1 METSRDDF
9 IIAVRSAFL
18 KKGAAQRFSLFV
30 LIIISII
37 LLSLEYFK
45 TKPLNIIRSISKD
58 IIYRGSFI
66 ISLPFKS
73 LDRGYKTVKTHF
85 TFYDDYKNLK
95 NELYIL
101 KAQQLNKE
109 SEIVFLRMQNRELK
123 LVIAEDLQRNEN
135 NVIAKVILDKQS
147 PFLKSIVLNKGT
159 KSNLKK
165 GMAVLHKKNMVGRI
179 VEVNYLSSRV
189 LLINDL
195 NSKIPVKI
203 QPSGENAIMS
213 GEGNNLASLDFLP
226 KLSTIEEENIVFTSG
241 SDGVFDDGIPI
252 GKITEIEGKF
262 YVEFFS
268 DLNQIN
274 FVTVINNKKEDS

>member
-9 IIAVRSAFL
+9 IIAIRSAFL
-18 KKGAAQRFSLFV
+18 QKGAAQRFSLLV
-30 LIIISII
+30 LIIISVI
-37 LLSLEYFK
+37 LLSLDFYK
-45 TKPLNIIRSISKD
+45 AKPLNIFRSISKD
-58 IIYRGSFI
+58 IVYRGSFI

-85 TFYDDYKNLK
+85 TFYDDYQNLK

-101 KAQQLNKE
+101 KAQQSEIEFLKMQNKE
-109 SEIVFLRMQNRELK
+109 LKIVISDALHTNIK
-123 LVIAEDLQRNEN
+123 

-147 PFLKSIVLNKGT
+147 PFLKSIILNKGT
-159 KSNLKK
+159 NSNLKK

-252 GKITEIEGKF
+252 GKITEIEEKF

-274 FVTVINNKKEDS
+274 FVTVINNKKEDN

>member
-9 IIAVRSAFL
+9 IIAIRSAFL
-18 KKGAAQRFSLFV
+18 QKGAAQRFSLLV

-37 LLSLEYFK
+37 LLSLDFYK
-45 TKPLNIIRSISKD
+45 VKPLNIFRSISKD

-73 LDRGYKTVKTHF
+73 LDRGYETVKTHF
-85 TFYDDYKNLK
+85 TFYDDYQNLK

-101 KAQQLNKE
+101 KAQQSEIEFLKMQNKE
-109 SEIVFLRMQNRELK
+109 LKIVISDVLHTNIK
-123 LVIAEDLQRNEN
+123 

-147 PFLKSIVLNKGT
+147 PFLKSIILNKGT
-159 KSNLKK
+159 NSNLEK
-165 GMAVLHKKNMVGRI
+165 GMAVLHKNNMIGRI
-179 VEVNYLSSRV
+179 VEVNYLSSRA

-274 FVTVINNKKEDS
+274 FVTVINNKKEDN

>member
-9 IIAVRSAFL
+9 IIAIRSAFL
-18 KKGAAQRFSLFV
+18 QKGAAQRFSLLV
-30 LIIISII
+30 LIIISVI
-37 LLSLEYFK
+37 LLSLDFYK
-45 TKPLNIIRSISKD
+45 AKPLNIFRSISKD

-85 TFYDDYKNLK
+85 TFYDDYQNLK

-101 KAQQLNKE
+101 KAQQSEIEFLKMQNKE
-109 SEIVFLRMQNRELK
+109 LKIVISDVLHTNIK
-123 LVIAEDLQRNEN
+123 

-147 PFLKSIVLNKGT
+147 PFLKSIILNKGT
-159 KSNLKK
+159 NSNLKK

-179 VEVNYLSSRV
+179 AEVNYLSSRV

-274 FVTVINNKKEDS
+274 FVTVINNKKEDN

>member
-18 KKGAAQRFSLFV
+18 QKGAAQRFSLLV
-30 LIIISII
+30 LIIISVI
-37 LLSLEYFK
+37 LLSLDFYK
-45 TKPLNIIRSISKD
+45 AKPLNIFRSISKD
-58 IIYRGSFI
+58 IIYRGSFV

-73 LDRGYKTVKTHF
+73 LDSGYKTVKTHF
-85 TFYDDYKNLK
+85 TFYDDYQNLK

-101 KAQQLNKE
+101 KAQQSEIEFLKMQNKE
-109 SEIVFLRMQNRELK
+109 LKIVISDVLHTNIK
-123 LVIAEDLQRNEN
+123 S
-135 NVIAKVILDKQS
+135 VIAKVILDKQS
-147 PFLKSIVLNKGT
+147 PFLKSIILNKGT
-159 KSNLKK
+159 NSNLKK

-252 GKITEIEGKF
+252 GKIIEIEEKF

-268 DLNQIN
+268 DVNQIN
-274 FVTVINNKKEDS
+274 FVTVINNKKEDN

>member
-9 IIAVRSAFL
+9 IIAIRSAFL
-18 KKGAAQRFSLFV
+18 QKGAAQRFSLFV
-30 LIIISII
+30 LIIISVI
-37 LLSLEYFK
+37 LLSLDFYK
-45 TKPLNIIRSISKD
+45 AKPLNIFRSISKD

-66 ISLPFKS
+66 VSLPFKY

-85 TFYDDYKNLK
+85 TFYDDYQNLK

-101 KAQQLNKE
+101 KAQQSEIEFLKMQNKE
-109 SEIVFLRMQNRELK
+109 LKIVILDVLHIDTK
-123 LVIAEDLQRNEN
+123 

-147 PFLKSIVLNKGT
+147 PFLKSIILNKGT
-159 KSNLKK
+159 NSNLKK

-189 LLINDL
+189 LLVNDL

-203 QPSGENAIMS
+203 QPSGEIAIMS

-262 YVEFFS
+262 YAEFFS

-274 FVTVINNKKEDS
+274 FVTVINNKKENN

>member
-9 IIAVRSAFL
+9 IIAIRSAFL
-18 KKGAAQRFSLFV
+18 QKGAAQRFSLLV
-30 LIIISII
+30 LIIISVI
-37 LLSLEYFK
+37 LLSFDFYK
-45 TKPLNIIRSISKD
+45 VKPLNIFRSISKD

-85 TFYDDYKNLK
+85 TFYDDYQNLK

-101 KAQQLNKE
+101 KAQQSEIEFLKMQNKE
-109 SEIVFLRMQNRELK
+109 LKIVISDVLHTNIK
-123 LVIAEDLQRNEN
+123 

-147 PFLKSIVLNKGT
+147 PFLKSIILNKGT
-159 KSNLKK
+159 NSNLKK

-213 GEGNNLASLDFLP
+213 GKGNNLASLDFLP

-241 SDGVFDDGIPI
+241 SDGVFDDGILI

-262 YVEFFS
+262 YVKFFS

-274 FVTVINNKKEDS
+274 FVTVINNKKEDN

>member
-9 IIAVRSAFL
+9 IIAIRSAFL
-18 KKGAAQRFSLFV
+18 QKGAAQRFSLLV
-30 LIIISII
+30 LIIISVI
-37 LLSLEYFK
+37 LLSLDFYK
-45 TKPLNIIRSISKD
+45 AKPLNIFRSISKD

-85 TFYDDYKNLK
+85 TFYDDYQNLK

-101 KAQQLNKE
+101 KAQQSEIEFLKMQNKE
-109 SEIVFLRMQNRELK
+109 LKIVISDVLHTNIK
-123 LVIAEDLQRNEN
+123 

-147 PFLKSIVLNKGT
+147 PFLKSIILNKGT
-159 KSNLKK
+159 NSNLKK

-241 SDGVFDDGIPI
+241 SDGVFDDGISI
-252 GKITEIEGKF
+252 GKITEIEEKF
-262 YVEFFS
+262 YVKFFS

-274 FVTVINNKKEDS
+274 FVTVINNKKEDN

>member
-9 IIAVRSAFL
+9 IIAIRSAFL
-18 KKGAAQRFSLFV
+18 QKGAAQRFSLLV
-30 LIIISII
+30 LIIISVI
-37 LLSLEYFK
+37 LLSLDFYK
-45 TKPLNIIRSISKD
+45 AKPLNIFRSISKD

-85 TFYDDYKNLK
+85 TFYDDYQNLK

-101 KAQQLNKE
+101 KAQQNEIEFLKMQNKE
-109 SEIVFLRMQNRELK
+109 LKIVISDALHTNIK
-123 LVIAEDLQRNEN
+123 

-241 SDGVFDDGIPI
+241 SDGIFDDGISI

-274 FVTVINNKKEDS
+274 FVTVINNKKEDN

>member
-9 IIAVRSAFL
+9 IIAIRSAFL
-18 KKGAAQRFSLFV
+18 QKGAAQRFSLLV
-30 LIIISII
+30 LIIISVI
-37 LLSLEYFK
+37 LLSLDFYK
-45 TKPLNIIRSISKD
+45 IKPLNIFRSISKD

-73 LDRGYKTVKTHF
+73 LDRGYITIKNHF
-85 TFYDDYKNLK
+85 SFYNEYENLK

-109 SEIVFLRMQNRELK
+109 SEIEFLRMQNRELK

-147 PFLKSIVLNKGT
+147 PFLRSIILNKGT
-159 KSNLKK
+159 NSNLKK

-252 GKITEIEGKF
+252 GKITEIEEKF

-274 FVTVINNKKEDS
+274 FVTVINNKKEDN

>member
-9 IIAVRSAFL
+9 IIAIRSAFL
-18 KKGAAQRFSLFV
+18 QKGAAQRFSLLV
-30 LIIISII
+30 LIIISVI
-37 LLSLEYFK
+37 LLSLDFYK
-45 TKPLNIIRSISKD
+45 AKPLNIFRSISKD

-85 TFYDDYKNLK
+85 TFYDDYQNLK

-101 KAQQLNKE
+101 KAQQSEIEFLKMQNKE
-109 SEIVFLRMQNRELK
+109 LKIVISDVLHTNTK
-123 LVIAEDLQRNEN
+123 

-147 PFLKSIVLNKGT
+147 PFLKSIILNKGT
-159 KSNLKK
+159 NSNLKK

-226 KLSTIEEENIVFTSG
+226 KLSIIEEENIVFTSG

-274 FVTVINNKKEDS
+274 FVTVINNKKEDN

>member
-9 IIAVRSAFL
+9 IIAIRSAFL
-18 KKGAAQRFSLFV
+18 QKGAAQRFSLLV
-30 LIIISII
+30 LIIISVI
-37 LLSLEYFK
+37 LLSLDFYK
-45 TKPLNIIRSISKD
+45 VKPLNIFRSISKD

-85 TFYDDYKNLK
+85 TFYDDYQNLK

-101 KAQQLNKE
+101 KAQQSEIEFLKMQNKE
-109 SEIVFLRMQNRELK
+109 LKIVISDVLHTNIK
-123 LVIAEDLQRNEN
+123 
-135 NVIAKVILDKQS
+135 NVIAKVILDKKS
-147 PFLKSIVLNKGT
+147 PFLKSIILNKGT
-159 KSNLKK
+159 NSNLKK

-226 KLSTIEEENIVFTSG
+226 KLSTIEEKNIVFTSG
-241 SDGVFDDGIPI
+241 SDGVFDEGIPI
-252 GKITEIEGKF
+252 GKITEIEEKF

-274 FVTVINNKKEDS
+274 FATVINNKKEDN

>member
-9 IIAVRSAFL
+9 IIAIRSAFL
-18 KKGAAQRFSLFV
+18 QKGAAQRFSLLV
-30 LIIISII
+30 LIIISVI
-37 LLSLEYFK
+37 LLSLDFYK
-45 TKPLNIIRSISKD
+45 AKPLNIFRSISKD

-85 TFYDDYKNLK
+85 TLYDDYQNLK

-101 KAQQLNKE
+101 KAQQSEIEFLKMQNKE
-109 SEIVFLRMQNRELK
+109 LKIVISDVLHTNK
-123 LVIAEDLQRNEN
+123 K

-147 PFLKSIVLNKGT
+147 PFLKSIILNKGT
-159 KSNLKK
+159 NSNLKK

-226 KLSTIEEENIVFTSG
+226 KLSTIEEKNIVFTSG

-274 FVTVINNKKEDS
+274 FVTVINNKKEDN

>member
-9 IIAVRSAFL
+9 IIAIRSAFL
-18 KKGAAQRFSLFV
+18 QKGAAQRFSLLV
-30 LIIISII
+30 LIIISVI
-37 LLSLEYFK
+37 LLSLDFYK
-45 TKPLNIIRSISKD
+45 AKPLNIFRSISKD

-85 TFYDDYKNLK
+85 TFYDDYQNLK
-95 NELYIL
+95 KELYIL
-101 KAQQLNKE
+101 KAQQSEIEFLKMQNKE
-109 SEIVFLRMQNRELK
+109 LKIVITDVLHTDIK
-123 LVIAEDLQRNEN
+123 
-135 NVIAKVILDKQS
+135 NVIAKVMLDKKS
-147 PFLKSIVLNKGT
+147 PFLKSIILNKGT
-159 KSNLKK
+159 NSNLKK

-189 LLINDL
+189 LLVNDL

-226 KLSTIEEENIVFTSG
+226 KLSTIEKENIVFTSG
-241 SDGVFDDGIPI
+241 SGGVFDDGIPI

-262 YVEFFS
+262 YVKFFS

-274 FVTVINNKKEDS
+274 FVTVINNKKEDN

>member
-9 IIAVRSAFL
+9 IIAIRSAFL
-18 KKGAAQRFSLFV
+18 QKGAAQRFSLLA
-30 LIIISII
+30 LIIISVI
-37 LLSLEYFK
+37 LLSLDFYK
-45 TKPLNIIRSISKD
+45 AKPLNIFRSISKD

-85 TFYDDYKNLK
+85 TFYDDYQNLK

-101 KAQQLNKE
+101 KAQQSEIEFLKMQNKE
-109 SEIVFLRMQNRELK
+109 LKIVILDVLHIDTK
-123 LVIAEDLQRNEN
+123 

-147 PFLKSIVLNKGT
+147 PFLKSIILNKGT
-159 KSNLKK
+159 NSNLKK

-189 LLINDL
+189 LLVNDL

-241 SDGVFDDGIPI
+241 SDGVFDEGISI

-274 FVTVINNKKEDS
+274 FVTVINNKKEDN

>member
-9 IIAVRSAFL
+9 IIAIRSAFL
-18 KKGAAQRFSLFV
+18 QKGAAQRFSLLV
-30 LIIISII
+30 LIIISVI
-37 LLSLEYFK
+37 LLSFDFYK
-45 TKPLNIIRSISKD
+45 VKPLNIFRSISKD

-73 LDRGYKTVKTHF
+73 LDRGYKTVKTYF
-85 TFYDDYKNLK
+85 TFYDEYQNLK

-101 KAQQLNKE
+101 KAQQSEIEFLKMQNKE
-109 SEIVFLRMQNRELK
+109 LKIVISDVLYTNIK
-123 LVIAEDLQRNEN
+123 

-147 PFLKSIVLNKGT
+147 PFLKSIILNKGT
-159 KSNLKK
+159 NSNLKK

-241 SDGVFDDGIPI
+241 ADGVFDDGIPI

-274 FVTVINNKKEDS
+274 FVTVINNKKEDN

>member
-9 IIAVRSAFL
+9 IIAIRSAFL
-18 KKGAAQRFSLFV
+18 QKGAAQRFSLLV
-30 LIIISII
+30 LIIISVI
-37 LLSLEYFK
+37 LLSLDFYK
-45 TKPLNIIRSISKD
+45 AKPLNIFRSISKD

-85 TFYDDYKNLK
+85 TFYDDYQNLK

-101 KAQQLNKE
+101 KAQQNEIEFLKMQNKE
-109 SEIVFLRMQNRELK
+109 LKIVISDVLHTNIK
-123 LVIAEDLQRNEN
+123 

-147 PFLKSIVLNKGT
+147 PFLKSIILNKGT

-179 VEVNYLSSRV
+179 VEVNYFSSRV

-274 FVTVINNKKEDS
+274 FVTVINNKKEDN

>member
-1 METSRDDF
+1 M
-9 IIAVRSAFL
+9 
-18 KKGAAQRFSLFV
+18 Q
-30 LIIISII
+30 
-37 LLSLEYFK
+37 
-45 TKPLNIIRSISKD
+45 
-58 IIYRGSFI
+58 
-66 ISLPFKS
+66 
-73 LDRGYKTVKTHF
+73 
-85 TFYDDYKNLK
+85 
-95 NELYIL
+95 
-101 KAQQLNKE
+101 NKE
-109 SEIVFLRMQNRELK
+109 LKIVISDVLHTNIK
-123 LVIAEDLQRNEN
+123 

-147 PFLKSIVLNKGT
+147 PFLKSIILNKGT
-159 KSNLKK
+159 NSNLKK

-241 SDGVFDDGIPI
+241 SDGVFDDGISI

-274 FVTVINNKKEDS
+274 FVTVINNKKEDN

>member
-9 IIAVRSAFL
+9 IIAIRSAFL
-18 KKGAAQRFSLFV
+18 QKGAAQRFSLLV
-30 LIIISII
+30 LIIISVI
-37 LLSLEYFK
+37 LLSLDFYK
-45 TKPLNIIRSISKD
+45 AKPLNIFRSISKD

-85 TFYDDYKNLK
+85 TLYDDYQNLK

-101 KAQQLNKE
+101 KAQQSEIEFLKMQNKE
-109 SEIVFLRMQNRELK
+109 LKIVISDVLHTNIK
-123 LVIAEDLQRNEN
+123 

-147 PFLKSIVLNKGT
+147 PFLKSIILNKGT
-159 KSNLKK
+159 NSNLKK

-179 VEVNYLSSRV
+179 VEVNYLSSRA

-203 QPSGENAIMS
+203 QPNGENAIMS

-262 YVEFFS
+262 YVKFFS

-274 FVTVINNKKEDS
+274 FVTVINNKKEDN

>member
-9 IIAVRSAFL
+9 IIAIRSAFL
-18 KKGAAQRFSLFV
+18 QKGAAQRFSLLV
-30 LIIISII
+30 LIIISVI
-37 LLSLEYFK
+37 LLSLDFYK
-45 TKPLNIIRSISKD
+45 AKPLNIFRSISKD

-85 TFYDDYKNLK
+85 TFYDDYQNLK

-101 KAQQLNKE
+101 KAQQSEIEFLKMQNKE
-109 SEIVFLRMQNRELK
+109 LKIVISDVLHTNTK
-123 LVIAEDLQRNEN
+123 

-147 PFLKSIVLNKGT
+147 PFLKSIILNKGT
-159 KSNLKK
+159 NSNLKK

-226 KLSTIEEENIVFTSG
+226 KLSTIEEKNIVFTSG

-274 FVTVINNKKEDS
+274 FVTVINNKKEDN

>member
-9 IIAVRSAFL
+9 IIAIRSAFL
-18 KKGAAQRFSLFV
+18 QKGAAQRFSLLV
-30 LIIISII
+30 LIIISVI
-37 LLSLEYFK
+37 LLSLDFYK
-45 TKPLNIIRSISKD
+45 AKPINIIRSISKD

-85 TFYDDYKNLK
+85 TFYDDYQNLK

-101 KAQQLNKE
+101 KAQQSEIEFLKMQNKE
-109 SEIVFLRMQNRELK
+109 LKIVITDVLHTDIK
-123 LVIAEDLQRNEN
+123 

-147 PFLKSIVLNKGT
+147 PFLKSIILNKGT
-159 KSNLKK
+159 NSNLKK

-189 LLINDL
+189 LLVNDL

-262 YVEFFS
+262 YVKFFS

-274 FVTVINNKKEDS
+274 FVTVINNKKEDN

>member
-1 METSRDDF
+1 M
-9 IIAVRSAFL
+9 
-18 KKGAAQRFSLFV
+18 Q
-30 LIIISII
+30 
-37 LLSLEYFK
+37 
-45 TKPLNIIRSISKD
+45 
-58 IIYRGSFI
+58 
-66 ISLPFKS
+66 
-73 LDRGYKTVKTHF
+73 
-85 TFYDDYKNLK
+85 
-95 NELYIL
+95 
-101 KAQQLNKE
+101 NKE
-109 SEIVFLRMQNRELK
+109 LKIVISDVLHTNIK
-123 LVIAEDLQRNEN
+123 

-147 PFLKSIVLNKGT
+147 PFLKSIILNKGT
-159 KSNLKK
+159 NSNLKK

-274 FVTVINNKKEDS
+274 FVTVINNKKEDN

>member
-9 IIAVRSAFL
+9 IIAIRSAFL
-18 KKGAAQRFSLFV
+18 QKGAAQRFSLLV
-30 LIIISII
+30 LIIISVI
-37 LLSLEYFK
+37 LLSLDFYK
-45 TKPLNIIRSISKD
+45 AKPLNIFRSISKD

-85 TFYDDYKNLK
+85 TLYDDYQNLK

-101 KAQQLNKE
+101 KAQQSEIEFLKMQNKE
-109 SEIVFLRMQNRELK
+109 LKIVITDVLHTDIK
-123 LVIAEDLQRNEN
+123 

-147 PFLKSIVLNKGT
+147 PFLKSIILNKGT
-159 KSNLKK
+159 NSNLKK

-179 VEVNYLSSRV
+179 VEVNYLSSRA

-274 FVTVINNKKEDS
+274 FVTVINNKKEDN

>member
-9 IIAVRSAFL
+9 IIAIRSAFL
-18 KKGAAQRFSLFV
+18 QKGAAQRFSLLV
-30 LIIISII
+30 LIIISVI
-37 LLSLEYFK
+37 LLSLDFYK
-45 TKPLNIIRSISKD
+45 AKPLNIFRSISKD

-85 TFYDDYKNLK
+85 TFYDDYQNLK

-101 KAQQLNKE
+101 KAQQSEIEFLKMQNKE
-109 SEIVFLRMQNRELK
+109 LKIVISDVLHTNIK
-123 LVIAEDLQRNEN
+123 

-147 PFLKSIVLNKGT
+147 PFLKSIILNKGT
-159 KSNLKK
+159 NSNLKK

-241 SDGVFDDGIPI
+241 SDGVFDDGISI
-252 GKITEIEGKF
+252 GKITEIEEKF
-262 YVEFFS
+262 YVKFFS
-268 DLNQIN
+268 DLNQLN
-274 FVTVINNKKEDS
+274 FVTVINNKKEDN

>member
-9 IIAVRSAFL
+9 IIAIRSAFL
-18 KKGAAQRFSLFV
+18 QKGAAQRFSLLV
-30 LIIISII
+30 LIIISVI
-37 LLSLEYFK
+37 LLSLDFYK
-45 TKPLNIIRSISKD
+45 AKPLNIFRSISKD

-85 TFYDDYKNLK
+85 TLYDDYQNLK

-101 KAQQLNKE
+101 KAQQSEIEFLKMQNKE
-109 SEIVFLRMQNRELK
+109 LKIVITDVLHTDIK
-123 LVIAEDLQRNEN
+123 
-135 NVIAKVILDKQS
+135 NVIAKVMLDKKS
-147 PFLKSIVLNKGT
+147 PFLKSIILNKGT
-159 KSNLKK
+159 NSNLKK

-226 KLSTIEEENIVFTSG
+226 KLSTIEEKNIVFTSG

-262 YVEFFS
+262 YVKFFS

-274 FVTVINNKKEDS
+274 FVTVINNKKEDN

>member
-9 IIAVRSAFL
+9 IIAIRSAFL
-18 KKGAAQRFSLFV
+18 QKGAAQRFSLLV

-37 LLSLEYFK
+37 LLSLDFYK
-45 TKPLNIIRSISKD
+45 VKPLNIFRSISKD

-73 LDRGYKTVKTHF
+73 LDDGYKTVKTHF
-85 TFYDDYKNLK
+85 AFYDDYQNLK

-101 KAQQLNKE
+101 KAQQSEIEFLKMQNKE
-109 SEIVFLRMQNRELK
+109 LKIVISDVLHTNIK
-123 LVIAEDLQRNEN
+123 

-147 PFLKSIVLNKGT
+147 PFLKSIILNKGT
-159 KSNLKK
+159 NSNLEK
-165 GMAVLHKKNMVGRI
+165 GMAVLHKNNMIGRI
-179 VEVNYLSSRV
+179 VEVNYLSSRA

-274 FVTVINNKKEDS
+274 FVTVINNKKEDN

>member
-9 IIAVRSAFL
+9 IIAIRSAFL
-18 KKGAAQRFSLFV
+18 QKGAAQRFSLLV
-30 LIIISII
+30 LIIISVI
-37 LLSLEYFK
+37 LLSLDFYK
-45 TKPLNIIRSISKD
+45 AKPLNIFRSISKD

-73 LDRGYKTVKTHF
+73 LDRGYITIKNHF
-85 TFYDDYKNLK
+85 SFYNKHENLK

-109 SEIVFLRMQNRELK
+109 SEIEFLRMQNRELK

-226 KLSTIEEENIVFTSG
+226 KLSIIEEENIVFTS
-241 SDGVFDDGIPI
+241 
-252 GKITEIEGKF
+252 
-262 YVEFFS
+262 
-268 DLNQIN
+268 
-274 FVTVINNKKEDS
+274 

>member
-9 IIAVRSAFL
+9 IIAIRSAFL
-18 KKGAAQRFSLFV
+18 QKGAAQRFSLLV
-30 LIIISII
+30 LIIISVI
-37 LLSLEYFK
+37 LLSLDFYK
-45 TKPLNIIRSISKD
+45 AKPLNIFRSISKD

-85 TFYDDYKNLK
+85 TFYYDYQNLK

-101 KAQQLNKE
+101 KAQQSEIEFLKMQNKE
-109 SEIVFLRMQNRELK
+109 LKIVISDVLHTNTK
-123 LVIAEDLQRNEN
+123 

-147 PFLKSIVLNKGT
+147 PFLKSIILNKGT
-159 KSNLKK
+159 NSNLKK

-274 FVTVINNKKEDS
+274 FVTVINNKKEDN

>member
-9 IIAVRSAFL
+9 IIAIRSAFL
-18 KKGAAQRFSLFV
+18 KKGAAQRFSLLA
-30 LIIISII
+30 LIIISVI
-37 LLSLEYFK
+37 LLSLDFYK
-45 TKPLNIIRSISKD
+45 AKPLNIFRSVSKD

-85 TFYDDYKNLK
+85 TFYDDYQNLK

-101 KAQQLNKE
+101 KAQQSEIEFLKMQNKE
-109 SEIVFLRMQNRELK
+109 LKIVISDVLHTNIK
-123 LVIAEDLQRNEN
+123 

-165 GMAVLHKKNMVGRI
+165 GMAVLHKHNMIGRI

-252 GKITEIEGKF
+252 GKITEIEEKF

-274 FVTVINNKKEDS
+274 FATVINNKKEDN

>member
-9 IIAVRSAFL
+9 IIAIRSAFL
-18 KKGAAQRFSLFV
+18 QKGAAQRFSLLV
-30 LIIISII
+30 LIIISVI
-37 LLSLEYFK
+37 LLSLDFYK
-45 TKPLNIIRSISKD
+45 AKPLNIFRSISKD
-58 IIYRGSFI
+58 IVYRGSFI

-85 TFYDDYKNLK
+85 TFYDDYQNLK

-101 KAQQLNKE
+101 KARQSEIEFLKMQNKE
-109 SEIVFLRMQNRELK
+109 LKIVISDVLHTNIK
-123 LVIAEDLQRNEN
+123 

-147 PFLKSIVLNKGT
+147 PFLKSIILNKGT
-159 KSNLKK
+159 NSNLKK

-274 FVTVINNKKEDS
+274 FVTVINNKKEDN

>member
-9 IIAVRSAFL
+9 IIAIRSAFL
-18 KKGAAQRFSLFV
+18 QKGAAQRFSLLV
-30 LIIISII
+30 LIIISVI
-37 LLSLEYFK
+37 LLSFDFYK
-45 TKPLNIIRSISKD
+45 VKPLNIFRSISKD

-85 TFYDDYKNLK
+85 TFYDDYQNLK

-101 KAQQLNKE
+101 KAQQSEIEFLKMQNKE
-109 SEIVFLRMQNRELK
+109 LKIVISDVLHTNTK
-123 LVIAEDLQRNEN
+123 

-147 PFLKSIVLNKGT
+147 PFLKSIILNKGT
-159 KSNLKK
+159 NSNLKK

-179 VEVNYLSSRV
+179 VEVNYLSSRA
-189 LLINDL
+189 LLVNDL

-262 YVEFFS
+262 YVKFFS

-274 FVTVINNKKEDS
+274 FVTVINNKKEDN

>member
-9 IIAVRSAFL
+9 IIAIRSAFL
-18 KKGAAQRFSLFV
+18 QKGAAQRFSLLV
-30 LIIISII
+30 LIIISVI
-37 LLSLEYFK
+37 LLSLDFYK
-45 TKPLNIIRSISKD
+45 AKPLNIFRSISKD

-85 TFYDDYKNLK
+85 TFYDDYQNLK

-101 KAQQLNKE
+101 KAQQSEIEFLKMQNKE
-109 SEIVFLRMQNRELK
+109 LKIVISDVLHTNIK
-123 LVIAEDLQRNEN
+123 

-147 PFLKSIVLNKGT
+147 PFLKSIILNKGT
-159 KSNLKK
+159 NSNLKR

-241 SDGVFDDGIPI
+241 SDGIFDDGISI

-274 FVTVINNKKEDS
+274 FVTVINNKKEDN

>member
-9 IIAVRSAFL
+9 IIAIRSAFL
-18 KKGAAQRFSLFV
+18 QKGAAQRFSLLV
-30 LIIISII
+30 LIVISVI
-37 LLSLEYFK
+37 LLSLDFYK
-45 TKPLNIIRSISKD
+45 AKPLNIFRSISKD

-85 TFYDDYKNLK
+85 TFYDDYQNLK

-101 KAQQLNKE
+101 KAQQSEIEFLKMQNKE
-109 SEIVFLRMQNRELK
+109 LKIVISDVLHTNIK
-123 LVIAEDLQRNEN
+123 

-147 PFLKSIVLNKGT
+147 PFLKSIILNKGT
-159 KSNLKK
+159 NSNLKK

-274 FVTVINNKKEDS
+274 FVTVINNKKEDN

>member
-9 IIAVRSAFL
+9 IIAIRSAFL
-18 KKGAAQRFSLFV
+18 QKGAAQRFSLLV
-30 LIIISII
+30 LIIISVI
-37 LLSLEYFK
+37 LLSLDFYK
-45 TKPLNIIRSISKD
+45 AKPLNIFRSISKD

-85 TFYDDYKNLK
+85 TFYDDYQNLK

-101 KAQQLNKE
+101 KAQQSEIEFLKMQNKE
-109 SEIVFLRMQNRELK
+109 LKIVISDALHTNIK
-123 LVIAEDLQRNEN
+123 

-147 PFLKSIVLNKGT
+147 PFLKSIILNKGT
-159 KSNLKK
+159 NSNLKK

-252 GKITEIEGKF
+252 GKITEIEEKF

-274 FVTVINNKKEDS
+274 FATVINNKKEDN

>member
-9 IIAVRSAFL
+9 IIAIRSAFL
-18 KKGAAQRFSLFV
+18 QKGAAQRFSLLV
-30 LIIISII
+30 LIIISVI
-37 LLSLEYFK
+37 LLSLDFYK
-45 TKPLNIIRSISKD
+45 AKPLNIFRSISKD

-85 TFYDDYKNLK
+85 TFYDDYQNLK

-101 KAQQLNKE
+101 KAQQSEIEFLKMQNKE
-109 SEIVFLRMQNRELK
+109 LKIVISDVLHTNIK
-123 LVIAEDLQRNEN
+123 

-147 PFLKSIVLNKGT
+147 PFLKSIILNKGT
-159 KSNLKK
+159 NSNLKK

-252 GKITEIEGKF
+252 GKITEIEEKF

-274 FVTVINNKKEDS
+274 FVTVINNKKEDN

>member
-9 IIAVRSAFL
+9 IIAIRSAFL
-18 KKGAAQRFSLFV
+18 QKGAAQRFSLLV
-30 LIIISII
+30 LIIISVI
-37 LLSLEYFK
+37 LLSFDFYK
-45 TKPLNIIRSISKD
+45 VKPLNIFRSISKD

-85 TFYDDYKNLK
+85 TFYDDYQNLK

-101 KAQQLNKE
+101 KAQQSEIEFLKMQNKE
-109 SEIVFLRMQNRELK
+109 LKIVISDVLHTNIK
-123 LVIAEDLQRNEN
+123 

-147 PFLKSIVLNKGT
+147 PFLKSIILNKGT
-159 KSNLKK
+159 NSNLKK

-189 LLINDL
+189 LLVNDL

-274 FVTVINNKKEDS
+274 FVTVINNKKEDN